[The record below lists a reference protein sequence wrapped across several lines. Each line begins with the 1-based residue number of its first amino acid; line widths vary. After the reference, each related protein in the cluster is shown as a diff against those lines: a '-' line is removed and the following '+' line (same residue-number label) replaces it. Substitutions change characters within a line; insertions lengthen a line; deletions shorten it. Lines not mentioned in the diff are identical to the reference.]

1 MKYIAYNRD
10 INSYTKPIRMPQ
22 SSHCMYHGRFI
33 PLSTFKE
40 CLHFKSVFLTFAS
53 KPFTRF
59 HNLIFIQVSL
69 DKLTSQYL
77 TSRYKILVC
86 DHACKISTRTDWVY
100 YRVHL
105 ITSIAITVLQAN
117 CSFNVNKMQ

>member
-22 SSHCMYHGRFI
+22 SSHCMYYGWFI
-33 PLSTFKE
+33 PLSTFKK

-86 DHACKISTRTDWVY
+86 DHACKIST
-100 YRVHL
+100 L
-105 ITSIAITVLQAN
+105 IGFTTGYVLLHILRLQYCRQTVAL
-117 CSFNVNKMQ
+117 M

>member
-10 INSYTKPIRMPQ
+10 TNSYTKPIRMPQ

-40 CLHFKSVFLTFAS
+40 CLHFKSVFLTFANI
-53 KPFTRF
+53 PFTRF

-77 TSRYKILVC
+77 TSRYKILWSVTMHARLALLPGASYYKYC
-86 DHACKISTRTDWVY
+86 DY
-100 YRVHL
+100 G
-105 ITSIAITVLQAN
+105 IAGKLYL
-117 CSFNVNKMQ
+117 

>member
-22 SSHCMYHGRFI
+22 SSHCMYYGRFI
-33 PLSTFKE
+33 PLSTFKK

-77 TSRYKILVC
+77 TSRYKILWSVTMHARLALLPGASYYKYC
-86 DHACKISTRTDWVY
+86 DY
-100 YRVHL
+100 G
-105 ITSIAITVLQAN
+105 IAGKLYL
-117 CSFNVNKMQ
+117 